1 MLIWFCGIFSIYFF
15 RVGIYYIFIIH
26 IREIEYS
33 KTRGK
38 MSQITKTI
46 VAEKTPTTNKL
57 SIILSKGTLDM
68 AYPAMML
75 ANAAATMGM
84 EVHIFFTFWGM
95 NVIDKRKVHD
105 LKVSPVGNPV
115 LPMPNIL
122 GVLPGMT
129 AMVTRMLRGRITKM
143 KVPSVYELIKNAKDN
158 GVKLHACSTTMDV
171 MGLKKEDFIEEVDD
185 IVGAATFIQLS
196 EGGQVIFI

>member
-1 MLIWFCGIFSIYFF
+1 
-15 RVGIYYIFIIH
+15 
-26 IREIEYS
+26 
-33 KTRGK
+33 
-38 MSQITKTI
+38 MSQVTQT
-46 VAEKTPTTNKL
+46 VLGEKNQAANKL

-68 AYPAMML
+68 AYPALML

-84 EVHIFFTFWGM
+84 EVHLFFTFWGM
-95 NVIDKRKVHD
+95 NVISKRKVAS
-105 LKVSPVGNPV
+105 LKVSPVGNPG

-122 GVLPGMT
+122 GILPGMT
-129 AMVTRMLRGRITKM
+129 AVVTGMLRRRIEKT
-143 KVPSVYELIKNAKDN
+143 KVPSVYELIKLAKES

-171 MGLKKEDFIEEVDD
+171 MGLKREDFIEEVDD